1 MFTNKVLITV
11 VIPTYNRSKYL
22 LKILEILKKNF
33 LNFKFFEII
42 ICDSFSKDST
52 NLKVNFFKKENKFIN
67 ITYLNIAQN
76 NHALKRNKGVECAK
90 GKYIIF
96 LDDDCMPKDNNFI
109 KEYYSIFK
117 KNFHHRKI
125 VYCGLVMFPK
135 FLLIKNFIKYRQ
147 SRHVLLDM
155 NSSKNILNLRPDKIV
170 TMNMGF
176 QKNNYIIKTKLFNKD
191 FNCYGFEDY
200 EFGFRLLESG
210 FKIILCKPLVYHYDS
225 RSYPSYMK
233 KIEFLGFKSMKRLI
247 QVNFLAAKDNNFYKL
262 EDNFFI
268 KYFLNFYFFKIVLI
282 FLRRF
287 AVFHDRHLFYSSL
300 IYKIGIISSYLL
312 GCFNKKMY
320 LYEYYKI
327 KSWYK

>member
-1 MFTNKVLITV
+1 MSTGINPDAFLFPFAALFFMSSLDLIQS
-11 VIPTYNRSKYL
+11 RK
-22 LKILEILKKNF
+22 LKIWHFMISFFLPLIKIFGFLIILSATF
-33 LNFKFFEII
+33 SAIFF
-42 ICDSFSKDST
+42 
-52 NLKVNFFKKENKFIN
+52 
-67 ITYLNIAQN
+67 YLI
-76 NHALKRNKGVECAK
+76 K
-90 GKYIIF
+90 
-96 LDDDCMPKDNNFI
+96 KDNNFI

-147 SRHVLLDM
+147 SRHVLLNM

-287 AVFHDRHLFYSSL
+287 AVFYDRHLFYSSL